1 MGKKLRKVIREDLK
15 HMDWFLTAIDEGR
28 VRIEITDDSVS
39 RHAVINNVRAYVARI
54 EGIVAKKYRDSI
66 KCLWDRLLET
76 DEVADM
82 MMPSARA
89 RKCREFDKYNV
100 VRVIGVLMEHGFYD
114 YHNQQDI
121 MELLEGN
128 RENSYRSYL
137 GKGIEDAGLRRDIRA
152 ILEEFEI

>member
-1 MGKKLRKVIREDLK
+1 MGKIRKVVREDLK

-76 DEVADM
+76 DKVADM

-89 RKCREFDKYNV
+89 RKCQEFDKYNV

-114 YHNQQDI
+114 YRNQQDI

-137 GKGIEDAGLRRDIRA
+137 GKGIDDAKIRRDIRA

>member
-1 MGKKLRKVIREDLK
+1 MGKIRKVVREDLK

-54 EGIVAKKYRDSI
+54 EGIAAKKYRDSI

-76 DEVADM
+76 DNVADM

-114 YHNQQDI
+114 YHEQQDI
-121 MELLEGN
+121 MEMLEGE

-137 GKGIEDAGLRRDIRA
+137 GKGIDDAVIRRDIRA

>member
-1 MGKKLRKVIREDLK
+1 MGKKLRKVVREDLK

-66 KCLWDRLLET
+66 KYLWDRLLET
-76 DEVADM
+76 DKVADM

-114 YHNQQDI
+114 YHEQQNI
-121 MELLEGN
+121 MEMLEGE

>member
-1 MGKKLRKVIREDLK
+1 MGKIRKVVREDLK

-76 DEVADM
+76 DNVADM

-114 YHNQQDI
+114 YHEQQDI
-121 MELLEGN
+121 MEMLEGE

-137 GKGIEDAGLRRDIRA
+137 GKGIDDAVIRREIRA

>member
-1 MGKKLRKVIREDLK
+1 MGKIRKVVREDLK

-76 DEVADM
+76 DKVADM

-89 RKCREFDKYNV
+89 RKCLEFDKYNV

-114 YHNQQDI
+114 YHEQQDI
-121 MELLEGN
+121 MEMLEGE

-137 GKGIEDAGLRRDIRA
+137 GKGIDDAVIRREIRA

>member
-1 MGKKLRKVIREDLK
+1 MGRKLRKVVREDLK

-54 EGIVAKKYRDSI
+54 EGIAAKKYRDSI
-66 KCLWDRLLET
+66 KCIWDKLLET
-76 DEVADM
+76 DNVADM

-89 RKCREFDKYNV
+89 RKCQEFDKYNV

-114 YHNQQDI
+114 YHEQQDI
-121 MELLEGN
+121 MEMLEGE

-137 GKGIEDAGLRRDIRA
+137 GKGIDDAVIRRDIRA

>member
-1 MGKKLRKVIREDLK
+1 MGRKLRTVVREDLK

-28 VRIEITDDSVS
+28 VRIEIPEDSVS
-39 RHAVINNVRAYVARI
+39 RHAVINSVRAYVARI
-54 EGIVAKKYRDSI
+54 EGIAAKKYRDSI
-66 KCLWDRLLET
+66 KCIWDKLLET
-76 DEVADM
+76 DNVADM

-89 RKCREFDKYNV
+89 RKCQEFDKYNV

-114 YHNQQDI
+114 YHEQQDI
-121 MELLEGN
+121 MEMLEGE

-137 GKGIEDAGLRRDIRA
+137 GKGIDDAVIRRDIRA

>member
-1 MGKKLRKVIREDLK
+1 MGRKLRKVVREDLK

-54 EGIVAKKYRDSI
+54 EGIAAKKYRDSI
-66 KCLWDRLLET
+66 KCIWDKLLET
-76 DEVADM
+76 DNVADM

-114 YHNQQDI
+114 YHEQQDI
-121 MELLEGN
+121 MEMLEGE

-137 GKGIEDAGLRRDIRA
+137 GKGIDDAVIRRDIRA

>member
-1 MGKKLRKVIREDLK
+1 MGRKLRKVVREDLK

-28 VRIEITDDSVS
+28 VRIEIPEDSVS

-54 EGIVAKKYRDSI
+54 EGIAAKKYRDSI
-66 KCLWDRLLET
+66 KCIWDNLLET
-76 DEVADM
+76 DNVADM
-82 MMPSARA
+82 MMPSVRA

-114 YHNQQDI
+114 YHEQQDI
-121 MELLEGN
+121 MEMLEGE

-137 GKGIEDAGLRRDIRA
+137 GKGIDDAVIRRDIRA

>member
-1 MGKKLRKVIREDLK
+1 MGKKLRKVVREDLK

-66 KCLWDRLLET
+66 NSLWDRLLET
-76 DEVADM
+76 DNVVDM

-89 RKCREFDKYNV
+89 SKCWEFDKYNV

-114 YHNQQDI
+114 YCKQQDV
-121 MELLEGN
+121 MEMLEGD
-128 RENSYRSYL
+128 RENSYRCYL
-137 GKGIEDAGLRRDIRA
+137 GKGIDDADLGREIRDILKGYK
-152 ILEEFEI
+152 I

>member
-1 MGKKLRKVIREDLK
+1 MGKKLRKVVREDLK

-76 DEVADM
+76 DKVADM
-82 MMPSARA
+82 MMPSVRA

-114 YHNQQDI
+114 YHEQQDI
-121 MELLEGN
+121 MEMLEGE

>member
-1 MGKKLRKVIREDLK
+1 MGRKLRKVVREDLK

-28 VRIEITDDSVS
+28 VRIEIPEDSVS
-39 RHAVINNVRAYVARI
+39 RHAVIYNVRAYVARI
-54 EGIVAKKYRDSI
+54 EGIAAKKYRDSI
-66 KCLWDRLLET
+66 KCIWDRLLET
-76 DEVADM
+76 DNVADM

-114 YHNQQDI
+114 YHEQQDI
-121 MELLEGN
+121 MEMLEGE

-137 GKGIEDAGLRRDIRA
+137 GKGIDDAVIRRDIRA

>member
-1 MGKKLRKVIREDLK
+1 MGKKLRKVVREDLK

-54 EGIVAKKYRDSI
+54 EGIVAKKYQDSI
-66 KCLWDRLLET
+66 NSLWDRLLET
-76 DEVADM
+76 DNVVDM

-89 RKCREFDKYNV
+89 IKCREFDKYNV

-114 YHNQQDI
+114 YHEQQDI
-121 MELLEGN
+121 MEMLEGD
-128 RENSYRSYL
+128 RENSYRCYL
-137 GKGIEDAGLRRDIRA
+137 GKGIDDADLGREIRDILKGYK
-152 ILEEFEI
+152 I

>member
-1 MGKKLRKVIREDLK
+1 MGRKLRKVVREDLK

-28 VRIEITDDSVS
+28 VRIEIPEDSVS

-54 EGIVAKKYRDSI
+54 EGIAAKKYRDSI
-66 KCLWDRLLET
+66 KCIWDKLLET
-76 DEVADM
+76 DNVADM

-114 YHNQQDI
+114 YHEQQDI
-121 MELLEGN
+121 MEMLEGE

-137 GKGIEDAGLRRDIRA
+137 GKGIDDAKLRRKIRV
-152 ILEEFEI
+152 ILEGFEI

>member
-1 MGKKLRKVIREDLK
+1 MGKIRKVVREDLK

-54 EGIVAKKYRDSI
+54 EGIAAKKYRDSI
-66 KCLWDRLLET
+66 KCIWDKLLET
-76 DEVADM
+76 DNVADM

-114 YHNQQDI
+114 YRNQQDI

-137 GKGIEDAGLRRDIRA
+137 GKGIDDAKIRRDIRA

>member
-1 MGKKLRKVIREDLK
+1 MGKKLRKVVREDLK

-66 KCLWDRLLET
+66 KCLWNKLLET
-76 DEVADM
+76 DEVVDM

-114 YHNQQDI
+114 YRNQQDI

-137 GKGIEDAGLRRDIRA
+137 GKGIDDAKIRRDIRA

>member
-1 MGKKLRKVIREDLK
+1 MGKSRKVVREDLK
-15 HMDWFLTAIDEGR
+15 HMDLFLTAIDEGR
-28 VRIEITDDSVS
+28 VRIEIPEDSVS

-76 DEVADM
+76 DNVADM

-114 YHNQQDI
+114 YHEQQDI
-121 MELLEGN
+121 MEMLEGE

-137 GKGIEDAGLRRDIRA
+137 GKGIDDAVIRRDIRA

>member
-1 MGKKLRKVIREDLK
+1 MGKKLRKVVREDLK

-66 KCLWDRLLET
+66 NSLWDRLLET
-76 DEVADM
+76 DNVVDI

-89 RKCREFDKYNV
+89 SKCWEFDKYNV
-100 VRVIGVLMEHGFYD
+100 IRLIGVLMEHGFYD
-114 YHNQQDI
+114 YHEQQDI
-121 MELLEGN
+121 MEMLEGE

>member
-1 MGKKLRKVIREDLK
+1 MGKIRKVVREDLK

-28 VRIEITDDSVS
+28 VRIEIPEDSVS

-54 EGIVAKKYRDSI
+54 EGIAAKKYRDSI

-76 DEVADM
+76 DNVADM

-114 YHNQQDI
+114 YHEQQDI
-121 MELLEGN
+121 MEMLEGE

-137 GKGIEDAGLRRDIRA
+137 GKGIDDAVIRRDIRA

>member
-1 MGKKLRKVIREDLK
+1 MGKIRKVVREDLK

-66 KCLWDRLLET
+66 KCLWDKLLET

-114 YHNQQDI
+114 YHEQQDI
-121 MELLEGN
+121 MEMLEGE

>member
-1 MGKKLRKVIREDLK
+1 MGKIRKVVREDLK

-54 EGIVAKKYRDSI
+54 EGIAAKKYRDSI
-66 KCLWDRLLET
+66 KCIWDKLLET
-76 DEVADM
+76 DNVADM

-114 YHNQQDI
+114 YHEQQDI
-121 MELLEGN
+121 MEMLEGE

-137 GKGIEDAGLRRDIRA
+137 GKGIDDAVIRRDIRA

>member
-1 MGKKLRKVIREDLK
+1 MGKIRKVVREDLK

-28 VRIEITDDSVS
+28 VRIEIPEDSVS

-54 EGIVAKKYRDSI
+54 EGIAAKKYRDSI
-66 KCLWDRLLET
+66 KCIWDRLLET
-76 DEVADM
+76 DNVADM

-89 RKCREFDKYNV
+89 RKCREFHKYNV

-114 YHNQQDI
+114 YHEQQDI
-121 MELLEGN
+121 MEMLEGE

-137 GKGIEDAGLRRDIRA
+137 GKGIDDAVIRRDIRA

>member
-1 MGKKLRKVIREDLK
+1 MGKIRKVVREDLK

>member
-1 MGKKLRKVIREDLK
+1 MGKIRKVVREDLK

-28 VRIEITDDSVS
+28 VRIEIPEDSVS

-54 EGIVAKKYRDSI
+54 EGIAAKKYRDSI

-76 DEVADM
+76 DNVADM

-114 YHNQQDI
+114 YHEQQDI
-121 MELLEGN
+121 MEMLEGE

-137 GKGIEDAGLRRDIRA
+137 GKGIDDAVIRREIRA

>member
-1 MGKKLRKVIREDLK
+1 MGKIRKVVREDLK

-76 DEVADM
+76 DNVADM

-137 GKGIEDAGLRRDIRA
+137 GKGIDDAKIRRDIRA

>member
-1 MGKKLRKVIREDLK
+1 MGKKLRKVVREDLK

-66 KCLWDRLLET
+66 NSLWDRLLET
-76 DEVADM
+76 DKVADM

-89 RKCREFDKYNV
+89 RKCQEFDKYNV

-114 YHNQQDI
+114 YRNQQDI

-137 GKGIEDAGLRRDIRA
+137 GKGIDDAKIRRDIRA

>member
-1 MGKKLRKVIREDLK
+1 MGKIRKVVREDLK

-28 VRIEITDDSVS
+28 VRIEIPEDSVS

-54 EGIVAKKYRDSI
+54 EGIAAKKYRDSI
-66 KCLWDRLLET
+66 KYLWDRLLET
-76 DEVADM
+76 DNVADM

-114 YHNQQDI
+114 YHEQQDI
-121 MELLEGN
+121 MEMLEGE